1 MSRSHQ
7 TRTDVELAETDIPA
21 LLVSG
26 LPHDPRVFSDAVI
39 AAAIA
44 ADRLDVQPRSITFLA
59 EIVRRG
65 GIEFATGLPEPLP
78 TQQAAELARSWIE
91 AAAGVPW
98 ADRFEGGNTLAR
110 WLDAVATVL
119 SARRSRAS

>member
-1 MSRSHQ
+1 VYPSHQ
-7 TRTDVELAETDIPA
+7 NRTDTELAETDVPV
-21 LLVSG
+21 LLRSG
-26 LPHDPRVFSDAVI
+26 LPHDPRVFSDGAI

-44 ADRLDVQPRSITFLA
+44 ADRLGVQPRSITFLA

-78 TQQAAELARSWIE
+78 TPQAAELARSWIE
-91 AAAGVPW
+91 AAAHVPW
-98 ADRFEGGNTLAR
+98 ADGFEGGNTLAR

-119 SARRSRAS
+119 SARRSRST